1 MKNNNWLYK
10 AYKTNE
16 LPVLKSAHKRFK
28 KPEVYYDLYSLPA
41 NIVDYG
47 KNKKYYIRT
56 YGCQAN
62 ERDSEHI
69 MGILEDIGYTR
80 TMQAESADFLLLNT
94 CAVRE
99 NAEKKVFGE
108 IGLLKKIKYK
118 TPDVLFALSGCMT
131 QEPAVINKIL
141 KKIPYIDIVFGT
153 HNIYRLPQL
162 LEEALFTTKSV
173 IEVWSKEGHV
183 IENLPSSRESHI
195 KAWVDIMYGCNYFCT
210 YCIIPYTR
218 GKERS
223 RPVKVIVEEI
233 KGLVESG
240 YKEICLLGQN
250 VNSYGKDLK
259 EDVDF
264 TELLKL
270 VADTG
275 IKRIRFT
282 TSNPWNFP
290 IKLMETIAQYPNIMP
305 HVHLPMQSGSSSVL
319 KRMSRRNTRE
329 TYLEITENLKKII
342 PNISLTTDIIVGFP
356 NETNEEFQGTLDI
369 YDIIQ
374 FDNAYT
380 FIYSQREGTP
390 AASMSDNVAMEEK
403 YKRLY
408 ALNDKVTTYSKKN
421 KQKLIGREVEVL
433 VDGQS
438 KNDHNFLSGHD
449 ANNNVVNFIGE
460 KNDIGEIIKLRITK
474 ALNFSLMAEKCN

>member
-1 MKNNNWLYK
+1 MKNSNWLYK

-16 LPVLKSAHKRFK
+16 LPVLKSAHRRFK
-28 KPEVYYDLYSLPA
+28 KPETYYDLYSVPA

-47 KNKKYYIRT
+47 TGKKYYIRT

-69 MGILEDIGYTR
+69 AGILEDIGYTR
-80 TMQAESADFLLLNT
+80 TKTAETADFVLLNT

-118 TPDVLFALSGCMT
+118 TPNVLFAMSGCMT
-131 QEPAVINKIL
+131 QEPIVIKRIL
-141 KKIPYIDIVFGT
+141 EKIPYLDIVFGT

-162 LEEALFTTKSV
+162 LEEALFSKTSV
-173 IEVWSKEGHV
+173 IEVWSKEGNV
-183 IENLPSSRESHI
+183 IENLPSTRESHI

-223 RPVKVIVEEI
+223 RPLKDVIDEI
-233 KGLVESG
+233 KELVAND
-240 YKEICLLGQN
+240 YQEICLLGQN
-250 VNSYGKDLK
+250 VNSYGRDLDG
-259 EDVDF
+259 EIDF
-264 TELLKL
+264 TELLIL
-270 VADTG
+270 VAKTG

-290 IKLMETIAQYPNIMP
+290 IKLMETIERHPNILP
-305 HVHLPMQSGSSSVL
+305 HIHLPMQSGSSSVL

-329 TYLEITENLKKII
+329 TYLGIVDNLKKII
-342 PNISLTTDIIVGFP
+342 PNLSITTDIIVGFP
-356 NETNEEFQGTLDI
+356 NETIEEFDETLDI
-369 YDIIQ
+369 YDAIQ

-380 FIYSQREGTP
+380 FIYSQRDGTP
-390 AASMSDNVAMEEK
+390 AASIADNVSKDEK
-403 YKRLY
+403 YRRLY
-408 ALNDKVTTYSKKN
+408 ALNDKVKMYSRSN
-421 KQKLIGREVEVL
+421 KDKYIGKIARVL
-433 VDGQS
+433 VDGHS
-438 KNDHNFLSGHD
+438 KNNLEYISGHD
-449 ANNNVVNFIGE
+449 ENNNVVNFVGE
-460 KNDIGEIIKLRITK
+460 NKDVGKILEIKITK
-474 ALNFSLMAEKCN
+474 ALNFSLMGEKF